1 MIAASRARDRIA
13 RLDAICLAL
22 PGATRED
29 KGDHAIFCV
38 RSRVFAYL
46 MNNHHGDEIVSV
58 SCKVLPGDAPR
69 LVESDASKYY
79 LPAYIGSR
87 GWVGLRLDRATVN
100 WAEVKELVA
109 GSHELTVLKKSAR
122 RTGEP
127 GRT

>member
-1 MIAASRARDRIA
+1 MIAASRARGRIA

-58 SCKVLPGDAPR
+58 SCKVLPGDAPAPGGER
-69 LVESDASKYY
+69 REQI
-79 LPAYIGSR
+79 LPARVHWIA
-87 GWVGLRLDRATVN
+87 RLGRFT
-100 WAEVKELVA
+100 A
-109 GSHELTVLKKSAR
+109 GSGNGQL
-122 RTGEP
+122 G
-127 GRT
+127 